1 MLRWALIAYGVL
13 CLIGAVILLAAHV
26 TTALVIY
33 LAINGLLIAG
43 GILFERSGYRSQVNL
58 FERSG
63 YRSKVNRTQGQWQP
77 TGERFNDPT
86 TGQVVEVYY
95 NPQTGERDYRD
106 SNSQD

>member
-13 CLIGAVILLAAHV
+13 CLIGAAILFAAHV

-43 GILFERSGYRSQVNL
+43 GILFERSGYRTQ
-58 FERSG
+58 
-63 YRSKVNRTQGQWQP
+63 VNRTQGQWQP

-95 NPQTGERDYRD
+95 NPQTGERDYRETGH
-106 SNSQD
+106 QD

>member
-1 MLRWALIAYGVL
+1 MLRRVLIAYGVL

-33 LAINGLLIAG
+33 LAINGLVIAG
-43 GILFERSGYRSQVNL
+43 AIIFERTGYRSNA
-58 FERSG
+58 ET
-63 YRSKVNRTQGQWQP
+63 TQGKWQP

-95 NPQTGERDYRD
+95 NPQTGERDYRETGHQ
-106 SNSQD
+106 N

>member
-1 MLRWALIAYGVL
+1 MLRWALIVYGVL

-26 TTALVIY
+26 TTVLVLY

-43 GILFERSGYRSQVNL
+43 GILFERSGYRSQVN
-58 FERSG
+58 
-63 YRSKVNRTQGQWQP
+63 RTQGNWQS

-95 NPQTGERDYRD
+95 NPQTGERDYREPD
-106 SNSQD
+106 HQD

>member
-1 MLRWALIAYGVL
+1 MLRRVLIIYGVL
-13 CLIGAVILLAAHV
+13 CLVGAVILLAAHV

-43 GILFERSGYRSQVNL
+43 GILFERSGYSSRI
-58 FERSG
+58 
-63 YRSKVNRTQGQWQP
+63 NRTQGKWQP

-95 NPQTGERDYRD
+95 NPQTGQRDYRETGH
-106 SNSQD
+106 QD